1 MLLFVTV
8 TSFLQKC
15 CANANQANM
24 KTARLS
30 MTMRLILGVTHLCAR
45 TAVEPSRH
53 VTVGSAHRP
62 NHTEEM
68 ITGPETAARG

>member
-1 MLLFVTV
+1 
-8 TSFLQKC
+8 
-15 CANANQANM
+15 M
-24 KTARLS
+24 KAARLS
-30 MTMRLILGVTHLCAR
+30 MTMRLILGVTHLCAQ

-53 VTVGSAHRP
+53 VTVGSAHWP